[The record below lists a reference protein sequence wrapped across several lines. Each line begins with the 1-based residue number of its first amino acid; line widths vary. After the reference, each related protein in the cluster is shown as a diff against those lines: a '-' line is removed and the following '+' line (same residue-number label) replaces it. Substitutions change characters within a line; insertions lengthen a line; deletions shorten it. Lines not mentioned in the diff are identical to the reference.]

1 MRKIIFLPI
10 SLQMIFLF
18 QKCIGFNIVS
28 KEEDEFYLE
37 LCRIVWD
44 S

>member
-10 SLQMIFLF
+10 SLQMIFFL
-18 QKCIGFNIVS
+18 QKFIGFNIVS
-28 KEEDEFYLE
+28 KADDEFYLE
-37 LCRIVWD
+37 LCRIVWG